1 MTANKEHH
9 HVHFNEGNDTF
20 GRDNEIII
28 KPGAEPNIFQIHL
41 GFLQIN
47 HRYAISFS
55 SSKTMMRVKDGA
67 KLVPVSPTVPNFNC
81 TFSKIEVDANQV
93 NFFVELFAHKEK
105 LLKEELAF
113 QMNNEGDKTILQ
125 LTARVLGKGKGTPLL
140 KDNIHCIGVE
150 QDEDES
156 EASDW
161 QGFPEG

>member
-1 MTANKEHH
+1 MLPSPIKIFLYFSEHH

-125 LTARVLGKGKGTPLL
+125 LTARVLGKLSSINHFG
-140 KDNIHCIGVE
+140 
-150 QDEDES
+150 
-156 EASDW
+156 
-161 QGFPEG
+161 